1 MDIELRGISKR
12 FGPVQANQDINLDI
26 RAGEVLGLLGENGAG
41 KSTLMNILSGLYSA
55 DSGEI
60 LIDGTAVEFTGPGD
74 SIASGI
80 GMVHQHFMLV
90 PVFSVVENVILG
102 VEPTSGADFLD
113 LAAARTQVQDI
124 NTRYGMEVPTD
135 ALIEDLPV
143 GIQQR
148 VEILKV
154 LFRSADVLILDEPTA
169 VLTPQEV
176 EEFFAIVRALRDA
189 GKGIVFITHKLHEI
203 LEIADRVSVL
213 RQGQIVGQGDPAT
226 FSEADLAEMMV
237 GRPVSFSVDRGDST
251 PGDTVLDLT
260 GVSLFDNAQ
269 DARLVDINLEVQ
281 GGEVVG
287 IAGVQGNGQ
296 TELVEAITGLSPVT
310 TGAIGFA
317 GEDITRASVR
327 QRHRMGIAH
336 IPEDRHKS
344 GMVGKFT
351 VAENMVLNSY
361 YDENVTSGVQIDWRR
376 VHARAAAACL
386 SYDVRTPS
394 VFLGAGSLS
403 GGNQQ
408 KMVVARELERDV
420 KLIVASQPTRG
431 VDVGSIEY
439 IHQQLIAC
447 RDEGNAVLII
457 SSELDEILD
466 LSDRIYVMFE
476 GRIAAEFDNRGAGAD
491 RNAIGLAMAG
501 VSRDESRDEGRGE
514 RRGDAA

>member
-1 MDIELRGISKR
+1 MNIEIRGISKR
-12 FGPVQANQDINLDI
+12 FGPVQANQDIDLDI

-41 KSTLMNILSGLYSA
+41 KSTLMNVLSGLYRPDA
-55 DSGEI
+55 GEI
-60 LIDGTAVEFTGPGD
+60 IIDGTAVSFDGPGD
-74 SIASGI
+74 SIAAGI

-102 VEPTSGADFLD
+102 VEPTAAADYLD
-113 LAAARTQVQDI
+113 LDAARAQVQQI
-124 NTRYGMEVPTD
+124 NDSYGMEVPSD

-176 EEFFAIVRALRDA
+176 EAFFGIVRALRDA
-189 GKGIVFITHKLHEI
+189 GKAIVFITHKLHEI

-213 RQGQIVGQGDPAT
+213 RQGQIVGNGVPSE

-237 GRPVSFSVDRGDST
+237 GRPVSFSVGREAAT
-251 PGDTVLDLT
+251 PGQPVLELAD
-260 GVSLFDNAQ
+260 VSLLDASLE
-269 DARLVDINLEVQ
+269 ARLQSISMTVRA
-281 GGEVVG
+281 GEIVG
-287 IAGVQGNGQ
+287 VAGVQGNGQ
-296 TELVEAITGLSPVT
+296 TELVEAITGLASVNGGRVT
-310 TGAIGFA
+310 FNGD
-317 GEDITRASVR
+317 DITATSVR

-336 IPEDRHKS
+336 IPEDRLKS
-344 GMVGKFT
+344 GMVAGFT
-351 VAENMVLNSY
+351 VAENMVLNRY
-361 YDENVTSGVQIDWRR
+361 YDENVARGVVIDWSR
-376 VHARAAAACL
+376 AEEQAAAACL
-386 SYDVRTPS
+386 KFDVRTPS

-420 KLIVASQPTRG
+420 RLVVASQPTRG
-431 VDVGSIEY
+431 VDVGSIEF
-439 IHQQLIAC
+439 IHKQLMAC
-447 RDEGNAVLII
+447 RDAGNAVLII

-476 GRIAAEFDNRGAGAD
+476 GRVSAEFDNEDSRAD

-501 VSRDESRDEGRGE
+501 VNRTN
-514 RRGDAA
+514 AA

>member
-1 MDIELRGISKR
+1 MDIELRGICKR
-12 FGPVQANQDINLDI
+12 FGPVQANQDIDLDI

-41 KSTLMNILSGLYSA
+41 KSTLMNILSGLYNP

-60 LIDGTAVEFTGPGD
+60 RIDGTPAAFTGPGD
-74 SIASGI
+74 SIAAGI

-102 VEPTSGADFLD
+102 VEPTTGADYLD
-113 LAAARTQVQDI
+113 LDAARAQVQAI
-124 NTRYGMEVPTD
+124 NTDYGMQVPTD
-135 ALIEDLPV
+135 ALIETLPV

-176 EEFFAIVRALRDA
+176 EEFFTIVRSLRDA
-189 GKGIVFITHKLHEI
+189 GKAIVFITHKLHEI

-213 RQGQIVGQGDPAT
+213 RQGRVVGTGQPDS

-237 GRPVSFSVDRGDST
+237 GRPVSFSVERSAAHTGDAVLRLNDVTLVDRTLESSLT
-251 PGDTVLDLT
+251 AIDLT
-260 GVSLFDNAQ
+260 V
-269 DARLVDINLEVQ
+269 RE
-281 GGEVVG
+281 GEVVG

-296 TELVEAITGLSPVT
+296 TELVEVITGLATASSGSIEFS
-310 TGAIGFA
+310 GA
-317 GEDITRASVR
+317 DITRASVR
-327 QRHRMGIAH
+327 ARHSLGIAH

-344 GMVGKFT
+344 GMVGAFT
-351 VAENMVLNSY
+351 VAENIVLNSY
-361 YDENVTSGVQIDWRR
+361 YDSSVTNGVQIDWQR
-376 VHARAAAACL
+376 VRNRAARACVN
-386 SYDVRTPS
+386 YDVRTPS
-394 VFLGAGSLS
+394 VQLAAGSLS

-439 IHQQLIAC
+439 IHKQLIAC
-447 RDEGNAVLII
+447 RDGGNAVLII

-476 GRIAAEFDNRGAGAD
+476 GRIAAEFDNSDRNAD
-491 RNAIGLAMAG
+491 RGAIGLAMAG
-501 VSRDESRDEGRGE
+501 VAEGS
-514 RRGDAA
+514 AA

>member
-1 MDIELRGISKR
+1 MDIELRGICKR
-12 FGPVQANQDINLDI
+12 FGPVQANQDIDLEI

-41 KSTLMNILSGLYSA
+41 KSTLMNILSGLYSP

-60 LIDGTAVEFTGPGD
+60 LIDGKAAAFDGPGD
-74 SIASGI
+74 SIAAGI

-102 VEPTSGADFLD
+102 VEPTTGADYLD
-113 LAAARTQVQDI
+113 LDAARAQVQAI
-124 NTRYGMEVPTD
+124 NTDYGMQVPTD
-135 ALIEDLPV
+135 ALIETLPV

-176 EEFFAIVRALRDA
+176 EEFFTIVRSLRDA
-189 GKGIVFITHKLHEI
+189 GKAIVFITHKLHEI

-213 RQGQIVGQGDPAT
+213 RQGRVVGSGQPDR

-237 GRPVSFSVDRGDST
+237 GRPVSFSVERGAARTGDS
-251 PGDTVLDLT
+251 VLRLNDVT
-260 GVSLFDNAQ
+260 
-269 DARLVDINLEVQ
+269 LVDRAQEPSLAAIDITVRE
-281 GGEVVG
+281 GEVVG

-296 TELVEAITGLSPVT
+296 TELVEVITGLATAS
-310 TGAIGFA
+310 A
-317 GEDITRASVR
+317 GNIEFSGTDITRASVR
-327 QRHRMGIAH
+327 ARHSLGIAH

-344 GMVGKFT
+344 GMVGTFT
-351 VAENMVLNSY
+351 VAENIVLNSY
-361 YDENVTSGVQIDWRR
+361 YDSSVTNGVQIDWQRVRR
-376 VHARAAAACL
+376 RAARACVN
-386 SYDVRTPS
+386 YDVRTPS
-394 VFLGAGSLS
+394 VQLAAGSLS

-408 KMVVARELERDV
+408 KMVVARELEREV

-439 IHQQLIAC
+439 IHKQLIAC
-447 RDEGNAVLII
+447 RDRGNAVLIV

-476 GRIAAEFDNRGAGAD
+476 GRIAAEFDNGDRNAD
-491 RNAIGLAMAG
+491 RAAIGLAMAG
-501 VSRDESRDEGRGE
+501 VAEGGT
-514 RRGDAA
+514 A

>member
-1 MDIELRGISKR
+1 MDIELRGICKR
-12 FGPVQANQDINLDI
+12 FGPVQANQDIDLEI

-41 KSTLMNILSGLYSA
+41 KSTLMNILSGLYSPDA
-55 DSGEI
+55 GEI
-60 LIDGTAVEFTGPGD
+60 RIDGKAAAFSGPGD
-74 SIASGI
+74 SIAAGI

-102 VEPTSGADFLD
+102 VEPTTGADYLD
-113 LAAARTQVQDI
+113 LDAARAQVQAI
-124 NTRYGMEVPTD
+124 NTDYGMQVPTD
-135 ALIEDLPV
+135 ALIETLPV

-176 EEFFAIVRALRDA
+176 EEFFTIVRSLRDA
-189 GKGIVFITHKLHEI
+189 GKAIVFITHKLHEI

-213 RQGQIVGQGDPAT
+213 RQGRVVGSGQPDR

-237 GRPVSFSVDRGDST
+237 GRPVSFSVERAAARTGE
-251 PGDTVLDLT
+251 PVLRLNDVT
-260 GVSLFDNAQ
+260 
-269 DARLVDINLEVQ
+269 LVDQAQEASLAAIDLSVRE
-281 GGEVVG
+281 GEVVG

-296 TELVEAITGLSPVT
+296 TELVEVITGLVT
-310 TGAIGFA
+310 ASAGSIEFSGA
-317 GEDITRASVR
+317 DITRASVR
-327 QRHRMGIAH
+327 ARHSLGIAH

-344 GMVGKFT
+344 GMVGAFT
-351 VAENMVLNSY
+351 VAENIVLNSY
-361 YDENVTSGVQIDWRR
+361 YDSSVTNGVQIDWQRVRR
-376 VHARAAAACL
+376 RAARACVN
-386 SYDVRTPS
+386 YDVRTPS
-394 VFLGAGSLS
+394 VQLAAGSLS

-408 KMVVARELERDV
+408 KMVVARELEREV

-439 IHQQLIAC
+439 IHKQLIAC
-447 RDEGNAVLII
+447 RDRGNAVLIV

-476 GRIAAEFDNRGAGAD
+476 GRIAAEFDNGSRNAD
-491 RNAIGLAMAG
+491 RAAIGLAMAG
-501 VSRDESRDEGRGE
+501 VAEGG
-514 RRGDAA
+514 AA

>member
-1 MDIELRGISKR
+1 MDIELRGICKR
-12 FGPVQANQDINLDI
+12 FGPVQANQDIDLDI

-41 KSTLMNILSGLYSA
+41 KSTLMNILSGLYSP

-60 LIDGTAVEFTGPGD
+60 RIDGTSADFTGPGD
-74 SIASGI
+74 SIAAGI

-102 VEPTSGADFLD
+102 VEPTTGADYLD
-113 LAAARTQVQDI
+113 LDAARAQVQAI
-124 NTRYGMEVPTD
+124 NNDYGMQVPTD
-135 ALIEDLPV
+135 ARIETLPV

-176 EEFFAIVRALRDA
+176 DEFFTIVRSLRDA
-189 GKGIVFITHKLHEI
+189 GKAIVFITHKLHEI

-213 RQGQIVGQGDPAT
+213 RQGRVVGSGRPDS
-226 FSEADLAEMMV
+226 FSEADLAELMV
-237 GRPVSFSVDRGDST
+237 GRPVSFSVERSAARTGDS
-251 PGDTVLDLT
+251 VLRLNDVT
-260 GVSLFDNAQ
+260 
-269 DARLVDINLEVQ
+269 LVDRTQEPSLATIDMTVRE
-281 GGEVVG
+281 GEVVG

-296 TELVEAITGLSPVT
+296 TELVEVITGLATASSGSIEFS
-310 TGAIGFA
+310 GA
-317 GEDITRASVR
+317 DITRASVR
-327 QRHRMGIAH
+327 ARHSLGIAH

-344 GMVGKFT
+344 GMVGAFT
-351 VAENMVLNSY
+351 VAENIVLNSY
-361 YDENVTSGVQIDWRR
+361 YDSSVTNGVQIDWQR
-376 VHARAAAACL
+376 VRHRAARACVN
-386 SYDVRTPS
+386 YDVRTPS
-394 VFLGAGSLS
+394 VQLAAGSLS

-408 KMVVARELERDV
+408 KMVVARELEREV

-439 IHQQLIAC
+439 IHKQLIAC
-447 RDEGNAVLII
+447 RDRGNAVLII

-476 GRIAAEFDNRGAGAD
+476 GRIAAEFDNSDRNAD
-491 RNAIGLAMAG
+491 RGAIGLAMAG
-501 VSRDESRDEGRGE
+501 VAEGG
-514 RRGDAA
+514 AA